1 MAVDYISALNQNGSG
16 LNLTQIVDSLVEA
29 ETAPAKDRINK
40 KIEENNA
47 SISAFGEL
55 TSDLN
60 TLKSSLQTFKNKTT
74 LTTSSTSTAANL
86 TITSPSVAKSFSSD
100 INISSLATAQTLEFT
115 GFTLP
120 TSNTGSGSIVI
131 EFGQWLTGTTTDAN
145 SLYSQ

>member
-55 TSDLN
+55 TSDIN
-60 TLKSSLQTFKNKTT
+60 TLKSSLQTFKNKM
-74 LTTSSTSTAANL
+74 
-86 TITSPSVAKSFSSD
+86 V
-100 INISSLATAQTLEFT
+100 
-115 GFTLP
+115 
-120 TSNTGSGSIVI
+120 NTP
-131 EFGQWLTGTTTDAN
+131 
-145 SLYSQ
+145 